1 MSTPQRNR
9 ARYLSV
15 DPSTADVLREEAKK
29 VLEFNHDHFEDLR
42 DLGVEAQHALSLRF
56 QDAFDVINA
65 VGWDPDR
72 VATAEAV
79 DVPLTDEH
87 IEQLRQRRYDL
98 ALTNAD
104 RLDGLAADDQIDPDT
119 LAEITTDRLAAQAL
133 DRVFRD
139 FARTA
144 EPLAGQ
150 ASD

>member
-1 MSTPQRNR
+1 MSTQQRNR

-42 DLGVEAQHALSLRF
+42 DLCVEAQYALSLRF
-56 QDAFDVINA
+56 QDSFDVINA

-79 DVPLTDEH
+79 EVPLTDEH

-104 RLDGLAADDQIDPDT
+104 RLDGIGAHDQIDAGT

-133 DRVFRD
+133 DQLFGL
-139 FARTA
+139 FAQACEPGERT
-144 EPLAGQ
+144 
-150 ASD
+150 SD